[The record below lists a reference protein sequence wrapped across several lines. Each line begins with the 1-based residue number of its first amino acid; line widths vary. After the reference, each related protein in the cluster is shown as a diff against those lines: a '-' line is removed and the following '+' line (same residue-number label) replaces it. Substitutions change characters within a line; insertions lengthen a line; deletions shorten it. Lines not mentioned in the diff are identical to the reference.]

1 MAIDAGDTNHAAGE
15 TTDGAGVDYAV
26 SSDDRTWAIIAH
38 ASAFVGLIIPLG
50 NIVAPL
56 IVWAIKKDESRFVD
70 ENGKQ
75 AVNFQITWTLLLAI
89 AALSVLVLV
98 GLVLLPLLA
107 LAWFALIIIAII
119 RASNN
124 QVYDYPIT
132 IDLIS

>member
-1 MAIDAGDTNHAAGE
+1 MGIDAGDENHVAGKSSS
-15 TTDGAGVDYAV
+15 AGGVEHEV

-50 NIVAPL
+50 NIIAPL
-56 IVWAIKKDESRFVD
+56 IVWAIKKDESWFVD

-75 AVNFQITWTLLLAI
+75 AVNFQITWTVLLAI

-107 LAWFALIIIAII
+107 LAWFALIIVAII
-119 RASNN
+119 RASND
-124 QVYDYPIT
+124 QVYDYPLT
-132 IDLIS
+132 IDLVS